1 MQNGL
6 TPDRYE
12 AIDQKLAEIEAY
24 LVALAQEIRESTA
37 HPDRYNH
44 TWLQADSAVS
54 YAHSLR
60 AALHREDQNR
70 R

>member
-6 TPDRYE
+6 TPDRYA
-12 AIDQKLAEIEAY
+12 AIDRKLAEIEAY
-24 LVALAQEIRESTA
+24 LVALAEEIRQATA
-37 HPDRYNH
+37 PVDRHNH